1 MGITVEQLANL
12 YPFVYHMAEDGSW
25 DSIRE
30 RGLLSTSALL
40 DLFDIK
46 GERRFAIESQHRP
59 ESVQLNHPKH
69 GTVVI
74 RDQKPMRENSLRQC
88 LVDMSTQEWYEL
100 LNSRVFF
107 WATEQRL
114 LRLLSAREYRN
125 RSHCVLKI
133 ATAGLVGQY
142 STSLS
147 LSPINSGS
155 TIYKPQPRGRQT
167 FLSIEGYPFSERK
180 KKRGIANA
188 IAEMCVERG
197 VPNLADFTVR
207 ACRMTGPE
215 IGDVLFEK

>member
-1 MGITVEQLANL
+1 MGISVEELANR
-12 YPFVYHMAEDGSW
+12 YPFVYHMSEDGSW
-25 DSIRE
+25 NSIRE

-40 DLFDIK
+40 DLFEIT

-59 ESVQLNHPKH
+59 ESVRLEHPKH

-74 RDQKPMRENSLRQC
+74 RDQKPMRESSLRQC
-88 LVDMSTQEWYEL
+88 LVDMSAQEWYEL

-125 RSHCVLKI
+125 RTHCVLKI
-133 ATAGLVGQY
+133 DTAGLVGQY
-142 STSLS
+142 SNTMS

-167 FLSIEGYPFSERK
+167 FLSIEDYPFAERK
-180 KKRGIANA
+180 KKRGIPNA
-188 IAEMCVERG
+188 IAEMCIQRS
-197 VPNLADFTVR
+197 VPNLEDFVLLVY
-207 ACRMTGPE
+207 RMTGNQ
-215 IGDVLFEK
+215 IGDVLFQK